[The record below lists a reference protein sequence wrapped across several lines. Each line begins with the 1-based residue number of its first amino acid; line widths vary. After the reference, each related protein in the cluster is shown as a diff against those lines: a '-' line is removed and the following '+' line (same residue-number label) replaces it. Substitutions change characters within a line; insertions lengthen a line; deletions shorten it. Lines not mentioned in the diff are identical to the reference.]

1 MISVICS
8 LRVLPRGASVY
19 WRSAASA
26 SDLGLGAWQHCLLKA
41 SQLTLPMKYS
51 NPHFHRRWREWVSRG
66 WSDSLK
72 ITREELES
80 TLGLHHC
87 RAQALSNTYSGGHCV
102 QTWPGHL
109 PWGAASPSVLLP
121 RSESCLL
128 CLLAVWLQTDYFFM
142 PQFPYYQNGDNART
156 YWELWEW
163 SSHGAALVGTHSAL
177 AVGVAP
183 DVREVGFIVWDE
195 ICPPS
200 LLKCGV

>member
-1 MISVICS
+1 MFLCS

-109 PWGAASPSVLLP
+109 PWGPHPLVFYCRDPNPAFSAYWPCDFRQITSLCLSSLITKTGIMHEPI
-121 RSESCLL
+121 ESCE
-128 CLLAVWLQTDYFFM
+128 
-142 PQFPYYQNGDNART
+142 NGVHT
-156 YWELWEW
+156 
-163 SSHGAALVGTHSAL
+163 
-177 AVGVAP
+177 
-183 DVREVGFIVWDE
+183 VR
-195 ICPPS
+195 P
-200 LLKCGV
+200 